1 MHDGWSLYSEYV
13 LPKESSYT
21 GRIDLLAVH
30 EGKQKI
36 AVIDYK
42 SGLNE
47 TFTPKSLQLGYGWQ
61 LLLYGQALQ
70 TLYPT
75 YAVELRMILRTG
87 EVKSLR
93 LNEVNDVVSEMNA
106 WIAAFRQSGLYEA
119 LPDEKAET
127 LPLAFVGGGTVTFL
141 GCASIYR

>member
-1 MHDGWSLYSEYV
+1 MAEACEEFLHDGWQLYSEYV
-13 LPKESSYT
+13 LPKESLYT

-30 EGKQKI
+30 QGKQKI

-61 LLLYGQALQ
+61 LLLYGQAMQ
-70 TLYPT
+70 TLYPM
-75 YAVELRMILRTG
+75 YAVELRMVLRTG
-87 EVKSLR
+87 ETKSLR
-93 LNEVNDVVSEMNA
+93 LDEVNDAVSEMNA
-106 WIAAFRQSGLYEA
+106 WISDFQQSGLYEA

-127 LPLAFVGGGTVTFL
+127 LPLAFVGEKTRR
-141 GCASIYR
+141 Y